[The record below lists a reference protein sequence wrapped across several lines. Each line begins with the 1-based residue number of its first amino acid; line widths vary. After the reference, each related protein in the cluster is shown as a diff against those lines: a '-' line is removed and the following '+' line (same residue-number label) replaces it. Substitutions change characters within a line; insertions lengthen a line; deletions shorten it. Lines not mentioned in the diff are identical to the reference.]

1 MRIAIAQLNP
11 TVGAFDRNFEA
22 IQKAYERA
30 CDSQARLL
38 LTPELCL
45 SGYPPHD
52 LVERPET
59 FTRTEAA
66 LEKLAALTKGKT
78 TALIVGAILKNPKE
92 TGKRA
97 TNSAVVLENGK
108 RVFTQSKSLLPT
120 YDIFD
125 ESRYFEPAKEVSLW
139 TCDGQ
144 KIAIGICE
152 DFWAEDEQLGK
163 IYARDPAAEFQR
175 LGVDLAL
182 SVSSSP
188 FEMGKRAR
196 REAVHGQVAKR
207 LGAPM
212 AYVNQWG
219 ANDEILFD
227 GASFVVD
234 AEGRLTHRLPVF
246 SEGFAVFEWDA
257 KAKKWSGD
265 EVFAVK
271 EQAQEHSEDL
281 WLDLKNGLVA
291 GIRDYF
297 RKTGFSRALLGLS
310 GGVDSALIA
319 VLAAEALG
327 PQNVL
332 TIAMPSQYSAS
343 MSLEDAERLAQDF
356 GLRFEVRPIKFL
368 FSQALREW
376 SEGRGKLT
384 DLAQENMQSRLRGNI
399 LMTLSNHYGALVLT
413 TGNKSELATGY
424 CTLYGDMCG
433 ALAPIGDLY
442 KTQVYGLCQYL
453 NQEARK
459 AGKPLIPERILTR
472 APSAE
477 LRPNQTDQDSLPPYD
492 LLDLTLELYLEKR
505 LPQDEIESEFKRLG
519 KDGSGIG
526 KTLKLVEINEYKRR
540 QAPPVLKVSQKAF
553 GMGRRMPIAK
563 ETRT

>member
-11 TVGAFDRNFEA
+11 TVGSLDRNFELVK
-22 IQKAYERA
+22 KAYERA

-45 SGYPPHD
+45 NGYPPHD

-66 LEKLAALTKGKT
+66 LEKLAALTSGKSC
-78 TALIVGAILKNPKE
+78 ALVVGAILKNPKE
-92 TGKRA
+92 TGKKA
-97 TNSAVVLENGK
+97 LNSAVVFEKGK
-108 RVFTQSKSLLPT
+108 QVFTQSKSLLPT

-125 ESRYFEPAKEVSLW
+125 ESRYFEPSKEVSVW
-139 TCDGQ
+139 NCDGK
-144 KIAIGICE
+144 KIALGICE
-152 DFWAEDEQLGK
+152 DFWAEDEELGR
-163 IYARDPAAEFQR
+163 IYARDPVDDFQKM
-175 LGVDLAL
+175 GVDLAL

-188 FEMGKRAR
+188 YEKGKRAR
-196 REAVHGQVAKR
+196 REMVHGQVAKK
-207 LGAPM
+207 LKAPL

-227 GASFVVD
+227 GASFVVGAD
-234 AEGRLTHRLPVF
+234 GKLTHRLPVF
-246 SEGFAVFEWDA
+246 AEGFGVFEYDFAA
-257 KAKKWSGD
+257 KAWKG
-265 EVFAVK
+265 ETQF
-271 EQAQEHSEDL
+271 QAQEKETDADAE
-281 WLDLKNGLVA
+281 WRDLKNGLVV

-327 PQNVL
+327 PENVL
-332 TIAMPSQYSAS
+332 AVAMPSQYSAS
-343 MSLEDAERLAQDF
+343 ISLEDAETLARDF
-356 GLRFEVRPIKFL
+356 RLRFEVRPIKFL

-376 SEGRGKLT
+376 SEGRGKLA

-442 KTQVYGLCQYL
+442 KTQVYGLCDYL
-453 NQEARK
+453 NRTAKRTGQ
-459 AGKPLIPERILTR
+459 PLIPERILTR

-477 LRPNQTDQDSLPPYD
+477 LRPNQTDQDSLPPYEF
-492 LLDLTLELYLEKR
+492 LDLTLQLYLEKR
-505 LPQDEIESEFKRLG
+505 LPQAEIESEFKRLG
-519 KDGSGIG
+519 KPTDGIK
-526 KTLKLVEINEYKRR
+526 KTLRLVEINEYKRR

-553 GMGRRMPIAK
+553 GMGRRMPVAK
-563 ETRT
+563 EIET